1 LKKLTKGKVKNNME
15 KTLAFQAHKIKSFQP
30 IKDSIIVADMV
41 FDERISHGGIVLMN
55 DDMKSAGIRP
65 RWAKV
70 YAVGPEQV
78 DIKVGQYVLI
88 SHGRW
93 TRGVKIEDS
102 EGEKTIRKVD
112 NNDILIVSDEPMSD
126 HTMGDKV
133 Y

>member
-30 IKDSIIVADMV
+30 IKDSIIVSDMV